1 MKRSSTNDSGRRAA
15 RARVLP
21 ARIPRL
27 LLPTRR
33 ARRQARTSRRHWC
46 HLLSPKFLVP
56 LLSWRAAA
64 LAAALAA
71 AFLLTP
77 PTPTCRTRR
86 ATPQLLSVTR
96 TARRVSSATRRWWS
110 PCRSSS
116 RSAAR
121 RCTPPNTH
129 MLPSCTP
136 LGGHVVGCVPCV
148 SCESPSNPSPLIVVH
163 PGQPLAVFHVPW

>member
-1 MKRSSTNDSGRRAA
+1 MPRSTQIAMKRSSTNDSGRRAA

-86 ATPQLLSVTR
+86 ATPQLLSATR
-96 TARRVSSATRRWWS
+96 TARRVSSATRGGGGARAD
-110 PCRSSS
+110 PAQGRRQGGAPRRTHTCRRAAHPW
-116 RSAAR
+116 RSCGR
-121 RCTPPNTH
+121 MCT
-129 MLPSCTP
+129 L
-136 LGGHVVGCVPCV
+136 CV
-148 SCESPSNPSPLIVVH
+148 L
-163 PGQPLAVFHVPW
+163 